1 MNNLQ
6 LDLGIQEFQINDSG
20 ELLRFNPSDPNLFN
34 RFLKLPEKIS
44 EIEQKIKEVV
54 NENTSIEDGIDAI
67 AKADNEGKLLL
78 NEVFGNNNDFDKIL
92 HGINIMAVG
101 SNGNRIIVNLFNALL
116 PIFQSGAQK
125 SANEKLSIA
134 KTNRAQR
141 RAAMKK

>member
-1 MNNLQ
+1 MNKLQ
-6 LDLGIQEFQINDSG
+6 FDLGIQEFQINDSG

-34 RFLKLPEKIS
+34 RFLKLPDKIS
-44 EIEQKIKEVV
+44 EIEQKIKEV

-67 AKADNEGKLLL
+67 AKADNEVKLLL

-125 SANEKLSIA
+125 SANEKLQIA

>member
-1 MNNLQ
+1 MNKLQ
-6 LDLGIQEFQINDSG
+6 FDLGIQEFQINDSG

-34 RFLKLPEKIS
+34 RFLKLPDKIS
-44 EIEQKIKEVV
+44 EIEQKIKEV
-54 NENTSIEDGIDAI
+54 NENTSIEDGIEAI
-67 AKADNEGKLLL
+67 AKADNEVKLLL

-92 HGINIMAVG
+92 HAINIMAVG

-125 SANEKLSIA
+125 SANEKLQIA